1 MVKNIDFPN
10 DGCFFQIS
18 FISIYAWDDYPQRL
32 NLQAAKISKSTMKTL
47 GSQNLGTPIH
57 DTWMCILGVSEQ

>member
-1 MVKNIDFPN
+1 MMTV
-10 DGCFFQIS
+10 FFQIS

-32 NLQAAKISKSTMKTL
+32 NLQAAISKSTMKTL
-47 GSQNLGTPIH
+47 GSQNLGTSIH